1 MHDLTCLPFDHVDF
15 QLCPLTGLKIH
26 DTLNMHM
33 CNYVFFYNI
42 HFSNIII

>member
-1 MHDLTCLPFDHVDF
+1 MHDLTCLPFDWF
-15 QLCPLTGLKIH
+15 ALSNWFE